1 MNQDSKSEMVEQKIF
16 KTLDDLKWNDPD
28 LENRKYAQIEQN

>member
-16 KTLDDLKWNDPD
+16 KKKLDDLKWNDPD
-28 LENRKYAQIEQN
+28 LENRKYAQI

>member
-16 KTLDDLKWNDPD
+16 KKLDDLKWNDPD
-28 LENRKYAQIEQN
+28 LKNRKYAQI